1 MTNTSWKGLTINE
14 IVNARVRNATNPNPN
29 LYRANPL
36 RLYRRTL
43 KGTTQ
48 NESNG
53 LMAMDYPSGSQR
65 TVSTDCN
72 GITQIKHFNLTTRQD
87 ERPGSCGACSTT
99 AFSKEADARRRVRSS
114 GMNSKKFF
122 SSTKQYLDNRT
133 KSYNRNQYYNIRQGD
148 ETSKAGG
155 ANTKNNV
162 YSSNGLSHCPKHTF
176 QQDVTFEYQW
186 VDGTYYPVTIPAGA
200 YNDNDVNAI
209 FKNTMISNLHYYIK
223 TEGEIK
229 HLLMNLSYNASNKK
243 FEFTTTAVSDTIF
256 DNINYQVPQ
265 DSDGNTTWSTPTTTV
280 VPGIRLSNA
289 IYATAPTFAAAMGF
303 QAAIFPSVAIGGVQ
317 DVNTTVFYSTGPV
330 SLQPKY
336 VPLFYKPSNHQY
348 AEQGAVSSSSRI
360 LRLKYESI
368 TGGASTYMNALGQSV
383 ANALAYGVPQ
393 GGYTVK
399 DKIGYPLKC
408 TPKNVNGVMQSCPST
423 KIIG

>member
-1 MTNTSWKGLTINE
+1 M
-14 IVNARVRNATNPNPN
+14 
-29 LYRANPL
+29 
-36 RLYRRTL
+36 
-43 KGTTQ
+43 
-48 NESNG
+48 
-53 LMAMDYPSGSQR
+53 
-65 TVSTDCN
+65 
-72 GITQIKHFNLTTRQD
+72 
-87 ERPGSCGACSTT
+87 
-99 AFSKEADARRRVRSS
+99 
-114 GMNSKKFF
+114 
-122 SSTKQYLDNRT
+122 
-133 KSYNRNQYYNIRQGD
+133 
-148 ETSKAGG
+148 
-155 ANTKNNV
+155 
-162 YSSNGLSHCPKHTF
+162 
-176 QQDVTFEYQW
+176 
-186 VDGTYYPVTIPAGA
+186 
-200 YNDNDVNAI
+200 
-209 FKNTMISNLHYYIK
+209 K

-229 HLLMNLSYNASNKK
+229 HLLMNLSYNASIKK

-289 IYATAPTFAAAMGF
+289 TFASAIGF
-303 QAAIFPSVAIGGVQ
+303 QSAGMFPSVAIGGVQ

-330 SLQPKY
+330 SLKPKY